1 NVSRRSARRRAIEML
16 ARVGFPDAEKRLS
29 DYPHELSGGM
39 RQRTMI
45 AMALLRR
52 PQLLIADEPT
62 TALDVTVQSQI
73 LTLIKSLRDEYGMG
87 VILITHDLGVAA
99 EVADEIIVMYGGRVM
114 ERGPADDVLLR
125 PQHPYTW
132 GLLKSLTRLDRQRE
146 TRL

>member
-1 NVSRRSARRRAIEML
+1 
-16 ARVGFPDAEKRLS
+16 
-29 DYPHELSGGM
+29 
-39 RQRTMI
+39 
-45 AMALLRR
+45 
-52 PQLLIADEPT
+52 
-62 TALDVTVQSQI
+62 
-73 LTLIKSLRDEYGMG
+73 GMG

-146 TRL
+146 TRLEPIAGSPARAEDVPPGCPFHPRCPYAKALANLCATDRPMLRTAVAPDHLAACHLPQSDRDEIVAADLGQWLSPAV